1 VNDTL
6 SLSYAEM
13 DSKKM
18 WENQGTNE
26 SVEMNVESYQLAYT
40 MGGASIK
47 IAETEVGQAL
57 YSTAAS
63 ADKEGTTVALTLA
76 F

>member
-1 VNDTL
+1 MV
-6 SLSYAEM
+6 EKM
-13 DSKKM
+13 DSKKFF
-18 WENQGTNE
+18 ENQGSNE

-57 YSTAAS
+57 YSSTAS
-63 ADKEGTTVALTLA
+63 NDKEGTTVALTLA